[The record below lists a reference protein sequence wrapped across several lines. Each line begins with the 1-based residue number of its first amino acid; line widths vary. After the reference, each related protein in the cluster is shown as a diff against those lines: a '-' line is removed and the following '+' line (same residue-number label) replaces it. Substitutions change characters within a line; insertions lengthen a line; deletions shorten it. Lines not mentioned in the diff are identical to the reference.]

1 VAPVSETDVLGDPA
15 AGRLAIRGGGLRVAG
30 YAVGAVLTAG
40 TSVLLLRYLSVE
52 DFGAYVTVTSL
63 VAIVAG
69 VTEAGL
75 GLVAQRDWIAAPDE
89 RRRAGI
95 VAAVVG
101 MRLAATPVGV
111 LLALGFGVV
120 AGYEG
125 PMLVGIA
132 VAGAGLVIAT
142 VAASLTVPLVAQL
155 RLGAVTAADLAR
167 SFSIMATIVVV
178 VVVGGS
184 FSALFLAHVFGG
196 IAMLAV
202 TAGVLG
208 GAAVLR
214 PSFDW
219 ERWRPLLV
227 AAAPVAAAAVVNVV
241 YLRLLVVLMSLLAD
255 AEATGLFAT
264 SYRILEVFTAVPVL
278 MMGAAFPIL
287 SYAGAGDDEP
297 RLAYALQ
304 RMFEAGL
311 LASGLIAL
319 VLVAA
324 AEPIV
329 VLLGGEEYRG
339 AAQVLQVQSLALVGA
354 FLTQVWALGLVA
366 VHRQRALITVNVV
379 ALATAVVGGAVLIPT
394 AGEHGAAVAAVVGE
408 LVLAGTCAAML
419 VRARPALRPGLRR
432 PLRIVLAGLVAAG
445 VGVIPGLP
453 DVAAAAASGAVFL
466 VVAKALGAVPDE
478 LTDAVR
484 RYGARR

>member
-1 VAPVSETDVLGDPA
+1 VAPVSESDVLGDPA

-30 YAVGAVLTAG
+30 YAVGAVLTAA

-69 VTEAGL
+69 LTEAGL
-75 GLVAQRDWIAAPDE
+75 GLVAQRDWIAAKDE
-89 RRRAGI
+89 RERAGI

-111 LLALGFGVV
+111 LAALAFGVA
-120 AGYEG
+120 AGYRG
-125 PMLVGIA
+125 AMLAGIA
-132 VAGAGLVIAT
+132 VAGAGLVIAN

-167 SFSIMATIVVV
+167 SFAIMATIVVV

-184 FSALFLAHVFGG
+184 FSALFLAHVLGG
-196 IAMLAV
+196 VAMLAV

-208 GAAVLR
+208 GAAVMR
-214 PSFDW
+214 PSFSW
-219 ERWRPLLV
+219 ERWRPLLL
-227 AAAPVAAAAVVNVV
+227 AAAPVAAAAVVNVI

-255 AEATGLFAT
+255 PDETGLFAT

-329 VLLGGEEYRG
+329 LLLGGDEYRD
-339 AAQVLQVQSLALVGA
+339 AAPVLQLQSLALVGA

-379 ALATAVVGGAVLIPT
+379 ALSTALVGGALLIPP
-394 AGEHGAAVAAVVGE
+394 AGEQGAAITAVVGE
-408 LVLAGTCAAML
+408 LVLAGTCAVML
-419 VRARPALRPGLRR
+419 VRARPGLRPELGR
-432 PLRIVLAGLVAAG
+432 PLRLVLAGAVAFAAG
-445 VGVIPGLP
+445 LIPGLP
-453 DVAAAAASGAVFL
+453 DVAAAAVSASVFL
-466 VVAKALGAVPDE
+466 VLAKLLGAVPDE
-478 LTDAVR
+478 LLQAVR
-484 RYGARR
+484 RYGGGP